1 MTFALKDKGFPYSIA
16 SKLKIKHNFTK
27 QLIYPAR
34 LGMSSYKNEKKKKR
48 KKKKKS
54 YKNELLNQVTD
65 YYIAN
70 QVTSFE
76 NVFSSVIFWS

>member
-34 LGMSSYKNEKKKKR
+34 LGMSSYKNEKKKK
-48 KKKKKS
+48 KKKKKELKKRAIEPSDRLLYRKPS
-54 YKNELLNQVTD
+54 Y
-65 YYIAN
+65 
-70 QVTSFE
+70 
-76 NVFSSVIFWS
+76 

>member
-34 LGMSSYKNEKKKKR
+34 LGMSSYKNEKKKKKKN
-48 KKKKKS
+48 KKKKKKKKKELQKRAIEPSDRLLYRKPS
-54 YKNELLNQVTD
+54 Y
-65 YYIAN
+65 
-70 QVTSFE
+70 
-76 NVFSSVIFWS
+76 

>member
-34 LGMSSYKNEKKKKR
+34 LGMLSYKNEKKKELQKR
-48 KKKKKS
+48 AI
-54 YKNELLNQVTD
+54 EPRDRLL
-65 YYIAN
+65 Y
-70 QVTSFE
+70 FKP
-76 NVFSSVIFWS
+76 IF

>member
-34 LGMSSYKNEKKKKR
+34 LGMSSYKNEKKKKKKELQKRAIEPSDRLLYR
-48 KKKKKS
+48 KPS
-54 YKNELLNQVTD
+54 Y
-65 YYIAN
+65 
-70 QVTSFE
+70 
-76 NVFSSVIFWS
+76 

>member
-34 LGMSSYKNEKKKKR
+34 LGMSSYKNEKKKK
-48 KKKKKS
+48 S